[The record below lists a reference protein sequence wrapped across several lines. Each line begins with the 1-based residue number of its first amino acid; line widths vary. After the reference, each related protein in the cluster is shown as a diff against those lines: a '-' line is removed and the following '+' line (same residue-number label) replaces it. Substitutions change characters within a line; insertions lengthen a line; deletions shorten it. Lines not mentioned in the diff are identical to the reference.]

1 MPIVLPRLRISYM
14 YERTE
19 KLLSQYD
26 LTTETIISN
35 GVENDRQRFVREQAS
50 NELISQVEEM
60 KVQQQQLT
68 DKLKLQVA
76 GNHDNEMLIERI
88 MKFIKTIRLL
98 IKTVFAKCRKRK

>member
-1 MPIVLPRLRISYM
+1 M

-76 GNHDNEMLIERI
+76 GNHDNEMLIEKNNEI
-88 MKFIKTIRLL
+88 HQNNTI
-98 IKTVFAKCRKRK
+98 TY